1 MSGAAVRVQSVSRW
15 TAVEPGSGLLMVAA
29 GLHDD
34 QRVLEEHLVAEGA
47 GVQTG
52 PTRPDGAR
60 PVRAS
65 TTHGPVT
72 ISYDAVVAVDGSR
85 RACRLDEA
93 PLPGVGDV
101 DFALLEWTLPS
112 RYCPSDALAPTAAG
126 EFGDRPRTR
135 ALIPAVA
142 SWVRGRIGYVPGSS
156 DALTAADET
165 LLRRQG
171 VCRDMAHLAI
181 SLLRSLDVPARLVA
195 AYAVDLEPP
204 DFHALL
210 EAHDGEAWRLLDVTG
225 LAPVATAVR
234 IATGRDAA
242 DVAWAST
249 NGGLRLA
256 SVTVSARLAE
266 PA

>member
-1 MSGAAVRVQSVSRW
+1 MRVESVSRW
-15 TAVEPGSGLLMVAA
+15 TAVEPGTALLMVAA
-29 GLHDD
+29 AAHDD
-34 QRVLEEHLVAEGA
+34 QRVLEEDLVADGA
-47 GVQTG
+47 DVQTG

-60 PVRAS
+60 PARAS

-72 ISYDAVVAVDGSR
+72 VAYEAVVAVNGSR
-85 RACRLDEA
+85 RPCPPGDA
-93 PLPGVGDV
+93 PLPEAGDV
-101 DFALLEWTLPS
+101 DFGLLEWTLPS
-112 RYCPSDALAPTAAG
+112 RYCPSDVLAPTAAA
-126 EFGDRPRTR
+126 EFGGRPRTR

-142 SWVRGRIGYVPGSS
+142 AWVRERIAYVPGAS

-165 LLRRQG
+165 LLARQG

-195 AYAVDLEPP
+195 AYAVNLEPP

-210 EAHDGEAWRLLDVTG
+210 EAHDGESWRLVDVTG
-225 LAPVATAVR
+225 LAPVETAVR
-234 IATGRDAA
+234 IAAGRDAA

-256 SVTVSARLAE
+256 NVTVSARLDE